1 MNTSTFAADSR
12 DANALHVLARCGEI
26 GAVLV
31 AVVLSASVAL
41 RLTAVAGPDGAMVP
55 SLPEAVEAGVRLAHR
70 IAAMGVTVLA
80 LLVAWVAWSR
90 RAIDMRGLAPAV
102 TIVLLTVLLAL
113 LGRWTAGYRHP
124 EVTVGN
130 VAGGVALV
138 GAFWALREA
147 VRGAARRLASVPAAL
162 ARFAALA
169 VIAQAGLGA
178 ATSALRSSIELL
190 GPVHVATALL
200 VAAQVAI
207 AAWPQRRAGNAAGPA
222 QLLLGL
228 TALQLALGALSLA
241 PERATLLVWLH
252 TMVAAVMVSACFALA
267 SRLERNG
274 VRLH

>member
-1 MNTSTFAADSR
+1 MSAMAAAAADR
-12 DANALHVLARCGEI
+12 DANALRVLARCGEI

-41 RLTAVAGPDGAMVP
+41 RLTAVAGADGAMVP
-55 SLPEAVEAGVRLAHR
+55 SLPEGIEAGVRLAHR
-70 IAAMGVTVLA
+70 IAAMGVSVLA
-80 LLVAWVAWSR
+80 LLVAWVAFAR
-90 RAIDMRGLAPAV
+90 RAIDTRGLVAAAA
-102 TIVLLTVLLAL
+102 IVLLTVLLAL
-113 LGRWTAGYRHP
+113 LGRWTTGYRHP

-147 VRGAARRLASVPAAL
+147 VRGPLPIAGLPAAAM
-162 ARFAALA
+162 ARLAALA

-178 ATSALRSSIELL
+178 ATSALRGSIELL
-190 GPVHVATALL
+190 GPAHVATALL

-207 AAWPQRRAGNAAGPA
+207 AAWPQRRAGNAAQPA

-252 TMVAAVMVSACFALA
+252 TMVAAAMVSACLALA
-267 SRLERNG
+267 NRLERNG
-274 VRLH
+274 VRSN